1 MDDVSTRRLAGLDG
15 MRALA
20 VSLVVVAHATPH
32 FAGGGIGV
40 CMFFVLSGYL
50 ITSLLAREQEK
61 TGSIHLRLFYVRRAL
76 RLWPALL
83 VMLAVTVALG
93 APISSAAIA
102 ATYLTDISS
111 IFGHGAEPYLH
122 TWSLGV
128 EEQFYVLWPLLLP
141 LALRRTRAG
150 VWALLVCATLSLIG
164 CWLWTLH
171 SLHTTGVIGIGV
183 FNPLWQGHGLLIGC
197 ALALAGHRIRA
208 ARPEATAAAAG
219 VLTIG
224 IAVAASITVNRHWAT
239 WWDLLSELLAVM
251 LIVALRDA
259 RKGVFTSRVSSWLGR
274 RSYAIYLWQLPLVR
288 LLQLHRVEHGEV
300 LALIGT
306 LAAAELSARFVEAP
320 FLRIKDRL
328 HPSEATAPR
337 PRPPDSTPTA
347 DPRAPVPLPV

>member
-1 MDDVSTRRLAGLDG
+1 MDDVGTRRLAGLDG

-20 VSLVVVAHATPH
+20 VTLVVVDHATPH

-50 ITSLLAREQEK
+50 ITTVLAREQAK

-83 VMLAVTVALG
+83 VMLVVTVALG

-102 ATYLTDISS
+102 GTYLTDISS

-128 EEQFYVLWPLLLP
+128 EEQFYLLWPLLLP

-150 VWALLVCATLSLIG
+150 VWALLACAALSLVG

-171 SLHTTGVIGIGV
+171 ILHTTGVIGIGV

-197 ALALAGHRIRA
+197 ALALAGRKIHA
-208 ARPEATAAAAG
+208 AAPAATAAVAG

-224 IAVAASITVNRHWAT
+224 VAVAASITVNRHWAT
-239 WWDLLSELLAVM
+239 WWNLASELVAVV

-259 RKGVFTSRVSSWLGR
+259 RTGVFTWRISSWLGR
-274 RSYAIYLWQLPLVR
+274 RSYAIYLWHLPLVR
-288 LLQLHRVEHGEV
+288 LFQLHRIEHGEV
-300 LALIGT
+300 LALVAT

-320 FLRIKDRL
+320 FLRMKERL
-328 HPSEATAPR
+328 HPRDATPPR
-337 PRPPDSTPTA
+337 PDSTPTA
-347 DPRAPVPLPV
+347 GPLEPVLLPV